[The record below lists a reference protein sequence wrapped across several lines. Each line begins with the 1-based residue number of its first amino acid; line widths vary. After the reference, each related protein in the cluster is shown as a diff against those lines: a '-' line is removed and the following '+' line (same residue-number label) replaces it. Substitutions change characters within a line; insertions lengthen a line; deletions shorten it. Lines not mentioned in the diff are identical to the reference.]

1 MRIERKNNELKR
13 KIFKNIKIILF
24 ISMLI
29 LTYFLS
35 TKTIDFLLTVDVETL
50 KRSLNIILVVLVVGI
65 YLKPQN

>member
-1 MRIERKNNELKR
+1 MRIEKNKNLK
-13 KIFKNIKIILF
+13 IKIIKRIKLVLF
-24 ISMLI
+24 ITMLV

-50 KRSLNIILVVLVVGI
+50 KRSFNIILVVLVVGI

>member
-1 MRIERKNNELKR
+1 MRIEKNKNLK
-13 KIFKNIKIILF
+13 IKIIKRIKLVLF
-24 ISMLI
+24 ITMLV

>member
-1 MRIERKNNELKR
+1 MRIEKNRNLKL
-13 KIFKNIKIILF
+13 KIVKRIKLVLF

-35 TKTIDFLLTVDVETL
+35 TKIVDFLLTVDVETL
-50 KRSLNIILVVLVVGI
+50 KRSLNIILVVIVVGI

>member
-1 MRIERKNNELKR
+1 MRIERNKNLKL
-13 KIFKNIKIILF
+13 KIIKRIKLVLF
-24 ISMLI
+24 ITMLV

-65 YLKPQN
+65 YFKPQN

>member
-1 MRIERKNNELKR
+1 MRIEKNRNLK
-13 KIFKNIKIILF
+13 IKIVKRIKLVLF

-35 TKTIDFLLTVDVETL
+35 TKIVDFLLTVDVETL
-50 KRSLNIILVVLVVGI
+50 KRSLNIILVVIVVGI